1 MVSHSVS
8 SVIYLLVSINELFSA
23 ILKRTSRLIAPLSIY
38 QVAEKIIS
46 MLLRTLHQISKP
58 SLRKAK
64 LQKRHRV
71 NGNAYTKKK
80 KKNSAS
86 DLDVSLNQQLQ

>member
-1 MVSHSVS
+1 MSLCGFPLCN

-23 ILKRTSRLIAPLSIY
+23 ILKRTSRLIAPISIY

-80 KKNSAS
+80 KKE
-86 DLDVSLNQQLQ
+86 LCIRFRCKP